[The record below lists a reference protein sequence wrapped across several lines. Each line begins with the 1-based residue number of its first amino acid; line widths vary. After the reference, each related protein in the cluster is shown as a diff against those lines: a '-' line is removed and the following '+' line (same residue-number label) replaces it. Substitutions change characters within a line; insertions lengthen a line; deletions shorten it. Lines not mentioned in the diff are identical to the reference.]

1 MITKFEAH
9 QDAEIEKHERE
20 REEWKAKIIGSP
32 VELALVFH
40 HANNARLINIMRN
53 IAHLSD
59 AGLELNTPGYDKRL
73 EEQTLDE
80 VKELAQNI
88 KQAIEEYISE

>member
-9 QDAEIEKHERE
+9 QDAEIAKHKRE

-32 VELALVFH
+32 NELHQIIIEAHRRIRYSIL
-40 HANNARLINIMRN
+40 RN
-53 IAHLSD
+53 IAHLAD

-88 KQAIEEYISE
+88 KQAIEKYISE

>member
-9 QDAEIEKHERE
+9 QDAEIAKHERE

-32 VELALVFH
+32 MEMDAALQFID
-40 HANNARLINIMRN
+40 NKLWTSIMRN